1 MNSTAPLPSV
11 PAYAPLRGLPFAAGL
26 CSLAEA
32 AGPGLSVEDNV
43 SRLKRYHYS
52 LKRLHNILVGR
63 LAAEPIYELKMLF
76 SLHAYYC
83 AEHVT
88 TLRKRVG
95 EMREP
100 PLGLDAVPDSSLEVF
115 FDEIRAAPTTEL
127 LVLGL
132 YEVAMPALEEALRR
146 HAQSIHLVAD
156 HETSRVCKF
165 ALLEL
170 AEMRAGGGSAVA
182 ALVGEDVRREAGGWL
197 ALLRGWL
204 AAGGGLDGSAARAPA
219 PGQRQYSGRPF
230 RFDFQPR
237 RDERFPDPYNRGVNA
252 EAFLHDP
259 QMPDDAKMLM
269 LFYKRLREIDVPE
282 WMASMLC
289 ETPDKPW
296 AWHRDL
302 TRQLWDEARH
312 AILGEIGFASL
323 GLDWPRL
330 VMINASTSIVTNRD
344 LTPLER
350 HGLLFVIEQGLMAK
364 TGKRYEWEVGI
375 ASQNALAAL
384 FQDYDWADE
393 VLHARIGRDWF
404 VAQFKDAAS
413 AAEFGERVKA
423 KVSAAYRAFRRE
435 GLTQHRNWWPDLYR
449 AYCDARGQTPD
460 PTALGFATPYDESR
474 AAVQEVGAE

>member
-1 MNSTAPLPSV
+1 MNSPTPLPDV
-11 PAYAPLRGLPFAAGL
+11 PPYATLRGLPFAAGL

-32 AGPGLSVEDNV
+32 ASPGLSVEDNV

-52 LKRLHNILVGR
+52 LKRLHSILVGR
-63 LAAEPIYELKMLF
+63 LVAEPIYELKMMF

-100 PLGLDAVPDSSLEVF
+100 PLGLDAVPDAALEGF
-115 FDEIRAAPTTEL
+115 FDEIRAAPTAEL
-127 LVLGL
+127 LVVGL
-132 YEVAMPALEEALRR
+132 YEVALPALEEAIRR
-146 HAQSIHLVAD
+146 HRQSTNIVAD
-156 HETSRVCKF
+156 HETTRFCKF
-165 ALLEL
+165 ALLEIG
-170 AEMRAGGGSAVA
+170 EMLAGGRAAAA
-182 ALVGEDVRREAGGWL
+182 ALLGTGARREADAWA
-197 ALLRGWL
+197 ALLKGWL
-204 AAGGGLDGSAARAPA
+204 AAAGGLDGSAARSGAA
-219 PGQRQYSGRPF
+219 GVRLYSGRPF
-230 RFDFQPR
+230 RYDFQPQ
-237 RDERFPDPYNRGVNA
+237 RDKRFPDPYNRGVNA

-259 QMPDDAKMLM
+259 QMPNDAKMLM

-282 WMASMLC
+282 WMASMIC
-289 ETPDKPW
+289 ETPEKPW
-296 AWHRDL
+296 GYHRDL

-312 AILGEIGFASL
+312 AILGEIGFATL

-330 VMINASTSIVTNRD
+330 VMINATTSIVVNRD

-350 HGLLFVIEQGLMAK
+350 HGMLFVIEQGLMAK

-404 VAQFKDAAS
+404 VSQFKDTAA
-413 AAEFGERVKA
+413 ATEFGERAKA
-423 KVSAAYRAFRRE
+423 KVSESYGTFQRD
-435 GLTQHRNWWPDLYR
+435 GLTRHRNWWPDLYQ
-449 AYCDARGQTPD
+449 AYCSARGLTPD
-460 PTALGFATPYDESR
+460 PVALGYATPYDESR
-474 AAVQEVGAE
+474 SDPLEVGAE